1 MSDCIFCKIVDKLIP
16 ADIVYEDNDMLCFRD
31 INPSAPVHLLLLP
44 KKHVDTL
51 AHLTNDDQELIG
63 KIMLKLPQI
72 AHDKGLEN
80 GFKTLI
86 NTGKAGGQEVF
97 HLHIHI
103 LGKPS

>member
-31 INPSAPVHLLLLP
+31 INPSAPVHLLLVP

-80 GFKTLI
+80 GFKT
-86 NTGKAGGQEVF
+86 
-97 HLHIHI
+97 
-103 LGKPS
+103 

>member
-31 INPSAPVHLLLLP
+31 INPSAPVHLLLVP

-72 AHDKGLEN
+72 VHDKGLKN
-80 GFKTLI
+80 WFKTLI
-86 NTGKAGGQEVF
+86 NTGKAG
-97 HLHIHI
+97 
-103 LGKPS
+103 

>member
-31 INPSAPVHLLLLP
+31 INPSAPVHLLLVP

-51 AHLTNDDQELIG
+51 AHLTNDDQALIG
-63 KIMLKLPQI
+63 KMMLQVPKI
-72 AHDKGLEN
+72 AHDNGLAH
-80 GFKTLI
+80 GFKTQI

>member
-31 INPSAPVHLLLLP
+31 INPSAPVHLLLVP

-63 KIMLKLPQI
+63 KMMLQVPKI
-72 AHDKGLEN
+72 AHDNGLAN

>member
-31 INPSAPVHLLLLP
+31 INPSAPVHLLLVP

-80 GFKTLI
+80 GLKTLI